1 MCFYQGTSDIFR
13 NPVFCWRLCLYNVDW
28 NCEIFYVFNSSR
40 TKNMMWYG
48 VLGTKELVQ
57 KTYKNLEQR
66 VQLEVW
72 AQRMKDADIRAE
84 CISRFLTFNGK
95 RKHSLCHLLHF
106 THMNDALALCVC
118 VCTCTCTVHPCKWS
132 WFHVSNVVLRS
143 YTSCNLSLFVCSV
156 MECPCPC
163 RVFRALL
170 FWTSPAMQGAL
181 ISGVAQKRTMW
192 VHQWNRISVQNL

>member
-1 MCFYQGTSDIFR
+1 MNMSCREVGLLVIDVLLSFVFIQGTSDFFS
-13 NPVFCWRLCLYNVDW
+13 NPVFFCRMLCLYYVDW

-72 AQRMKDADIRAE
+72 AQRMKDADIRA
-84 CISRFLTFNGK
+84 FLSFWPLMEREST
-95 RKHSLCHLLHF
+95 LCAIYF
-106 THMNDALALCVC
+106 TSHTMNDALPLCM
-118 VCTCTCTVHPCKWS
+118 CTCTCTVHPCKWS

-143 YTSCNLSLFVCSV
+143 YTSCNLSLFLFLSLCAVWWSAHV
-156 MECPCPC
+156 LAESSGPCCFEHPQLC
-163 RVFRALL
+163 RR
-170 FWTSPAMQGAL
+170 
-181 ISGVAQKRTMW
+181 
-192 VHQWNRISVQNL
+192 H

>member
-1 MCFYQGTSDIFR
+1 MCFYQGTSDFFR

-95 RKHSLCHLLHF
+95 RKHSLCHSLN
-106 THMNDALALCVC
+106 THEWCSATVC
-118 VCTCTCTVHPCKWS
+118 VHARVPFIRASGHGFMFQMLFWEAIH
-132 WFHVSNVVLRS
+132 HV
-143 YTSCNLSLFVCSV
+143 TSLSLCAVWWSAHV
-156 MECPCPC
+156 LAESSGPCCFEHPQLC
-163 RVFRALL
+163 R
-170 FWTSPAMQGAL
+170 G
-181 ISGVAQKRTMW
+181 
-192 VHQWNRISVQNL
+192 H